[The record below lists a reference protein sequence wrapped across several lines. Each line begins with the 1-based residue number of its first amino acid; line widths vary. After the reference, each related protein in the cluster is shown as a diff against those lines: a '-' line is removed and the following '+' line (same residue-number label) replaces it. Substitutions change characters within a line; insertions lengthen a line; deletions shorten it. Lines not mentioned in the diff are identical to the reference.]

1 VIVKEKSANIV
12 QDFYKNPDNRI
23 YIPICVITET
33 HYVLWRKWAKEE
45 VISEADF
52 NLALNL
58 IQDILIEPHIQLI
71 DFNDKTIL
79 LWTSNRF
86 RKYLYERRTATTPTD
101 LEILDLAK
109 FSKAI
114 LTTSDRN
121 LINKAVI
128 ENILVWN
135 PEEE

>member
-1 VIVKEKSANIV
+1 MIVKEKSANIV

-79 LWTSNRF
+79 LWASNRF
-86 RKYLYERRTATTPTD
+86 RKYLYERRTTTTPTD
-101 LEILDLAK
+101 LEILALAK

-114 LTTSDRN
+114 LTTSDRK

-128 ENILVWN
+128 ENIHVWN